1 MQRDVDVA
9 GLVRVIPLE
18 DSDLCDDGRPNLLV
32 ITNH

>member
-18 DSDLCDDGRPNLLV
+18 DSLIGVLV
-32 ITNH
+32 RVIPLEDSD